1 LRQIGLILFLLP
13 VSFPLIL
20 SGQVVSEELRD
31 SLSTIHS
38 TDTLLV
44 DSIQDNRFDHIQAP
58 VLEID
63 TTKLIYFWNITERTG
78 EIIPVRPDTFLTDY
92 FNRTNV
98 EGQGISVAYLGNLG
112 LPAESRIFFERDD
125 RSQFMFSDP
134 YYAYTKTPSK
144 FNFLNTKIP
153 HSNISYQRAGDRA
166 VREERLQ
173 ALLAFNAGK
182 KINIGFDVDYLY
194 ARGFYT
200 SQAAKHMEW
209 VCFGNYISD
218 RHQLHL
224 FFNPS
229 DYTNAENGGIE
240 DDRWISHPDYMDR
253 RVSNTLEIPVRFS
266 NAWNHIKGKQIYL
279 NYHYNLGFE
288 RETQY
293 RTDSGEVIQQFI
305 PVSSIIY
312 TVDYK
317 EKKKKFYSTGTLI
330 DDYYNKTDL
339 FNDGRLVNDSTSY
352 RLLSNTL
359 ALSLREGFSN
369 RAKFDLTAFLTYE
382 IHNFKT
388 IEDSISINHEEKQ
401 SVYVGGELFKRKG
414 KILRYRAQGKYG
426 ILGNN
431 LGDFDISGNIET
443 RIPAGKDTA
452 SINANAFIKNISPT
466 YYENHY
472 SSKYFRWDNKFE
484 KVTKI
489 FIGGNIDIPHT
500 KTNLGLGVENIANY
514 IYFDK
519 TGYPKQFGKSIQIL
533 GVFLNQNFQLKALH
547 WDNQFVYQ
555 KSGEA
560 GIIPL
565 PDFTAYS
572 SLYVHFKIAKVLTIQ
587 MGVNAHYWTKY
598 YAPAYEPATQQF
610 KLQDEVKTGNY
621 PLLGGFLNCHLKQT
635 RFFIE
640 YYNAGALFINPPEYF
655 SLPHYPVNPTLLKL
669 GLSVNFIN

>member
-1 LRQIGLILFLLP
+1 MRQTGFILFLLP
-13 VSFPLIL
+13 VFFPFIL
-20 SGQVVSEELRD
+20 SGQVVYEELRD
-31 SLSTIHS
+31 SLSTINS

-44 DSIQDNRFDHIQAP
+44 DSIQDKRFDHIQAP

-63 TTKLIYFWNITERTG
+63 TTKSIYFWNITERTG

-98 EGQGISVAYLGNLG
+98 EGMGISVAYLGNLG
-112 LPAESRIFFERDD
+112 LPTESRIFFERDD

-134 YYAYTKTPSK
+134 YRAYAKTPGN
-144 FNFLNTKIP
+144 FDFLNTKIP
-153 HSNISYQRAGDRA
+153 YSNISYQRAGDRA

-173 ALLAFNAGK
+173 ALLAFNVGK

-266 NAWNHIKGKQIYL
+266 NVWNHIKGKQIYL

-288 RETQY
+288 REIQY
-293 RTDSGEVIQQFI
+293 KTDSGNVIKQFI

-312 TVDYK
+312 TFDYK
-317 EKKKKFYSTGTLI
+317 ERKKKFYSTGTLI
-330 DDYYNKTDL
+330 DDYYNKTNWFED
-339 FNDGRLVNDSTSY
+339 DRLANDSTSY

-359 ALSLREGFSN
+359 ALSLREGFSDW
-369 RAKFDLTAFLTYE
+369 AKFDLTAFLTYE
-382 IHNFKT
+382 IHNFT
-388 IEDSISINHEEKQ
+388 TMDSLNHEEKQ
-401 SVYVGGELFKRKG
+401 STVYVGGELFKRKG
-414 KILRYRAQGKYG
+414 KILRYKAQGKYG

-431 LGDFDISGNIET
+431 FGDFDISGNIET
-443 RIPAGKDTA
+443 RIPVGRDTA
-452 SINANAFIKNISPT
+452 SINANAFIKNLSPT
-466 YYENHY
+466 YYENRY
-472 SSKYFRWDNKFE
+472 RSKYFQWDNKFE
-484 KVTKI
+484 KVTKV

-500 KTNLGLGVENIANY
+500 KTNFGLGVENLTNY

-519 TGYPKQFGKSIQIL
+519 TGYPKQFGKNIQIL

-555 KSGEA
+555 KSGRA
-560 GIIPL
+560 DIVPL

-610 KLQDEVKTGNY
+610 KLQDEVKVGNY

-640 YYNAGALFINPPEYF
+640 YYNASALFITPTEYF
-655 SLPHYPVNPTLLKL
+655 SLPHYPVNPTVLKL